1 MKLILARHAE
11 ADSAQSDADRRLTPR
26 GRIDAERMGAVLQG
40 SGWQFREILCS
51 PLLRT
56 KETAEIFHSRIAG
69 SPAPASAPFLAPGL
83 DASAAIEHLRS
94 SRMQGAA
101 ALWVCHM
108 PDIAAFAASL
118 LGISSASLYVTPGT
132 TLALNLSFPLQPG
145 KAILVWAMQPE
156 YLAALTP

>member
-26 GRIDAERMGAVLQG
+26 GRIDAERMGVVLRG

-56 KETAEIFHSRIAG
+56 VETAEILRTRLEG
-69 SPAPASAPFLAPGL
+69 SPEPAPVSFLAPGL
-83 DASAAIEHLRS
+83 NVSEAMDHLQSTQVR
-94 SRMQGAA
+94 GAA

-108 PDIAAFAASL
+108 PDIAAFAATL
-118 LGISSASLYVTPGT
+118 LGIPASSLYVTPGT

-156 YLAALTP
+156 YLAALAT